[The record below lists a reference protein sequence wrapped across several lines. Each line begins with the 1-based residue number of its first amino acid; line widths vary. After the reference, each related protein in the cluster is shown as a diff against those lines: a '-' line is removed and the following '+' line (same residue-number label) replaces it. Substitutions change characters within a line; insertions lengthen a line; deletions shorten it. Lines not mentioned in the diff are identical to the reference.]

1 MYAVV
6 QVGKGQYKVAE
17 GDVISVDLLKEEN
30 GKKITLDNVLI
41 YAKGSDIRIGQP
53 MLSDVKVEAEVDK
66 QALGDKVVT
75 LKYRRRKDSATKT
88 GHRKKLTVLKIT
100 KISA

>member
-6 QVGKGQYKVAE
+6 QVGKDQFKVAE
-17 GDVISVDLLKEEN
+17 GDIINVDLLKEDS
-30 GKKITLDNVLI
+30 GKKLTLDKVLI
-41 YAKGSDIRIGQP
+41 FAKGSDIRIGQP
-53 MLSDVKVEAEVDK
+53 TLTDVKVEAEVDK
-66 QALGDKVVT
+66 QVLGEKVIA

-88 GHRKKLTVLKIT
+88 GHRKKFTALKIT

>member
-6 QVGKGQYKVAE
+6 QVGKEQFKVAE
-17 GDVISVDLLKEEN
+17 GDIINVDLLKDDI
-30 GKKITLDNVLI
+30 GSKLTLDNVLI
-41 YAKGSDIRIGQP
+41 FAKGSDIRIGQP
-53 MLSDVKVEAEVDK
+53 ILSDVKVEAEVEE
-66 QALGDKVVT
+66 QTAAEKVVT

-88 GHRKKLTVLKIT
+88 GHRKKLTALKIT